1 MSRVDQC
8 VKFYNVLAK
17 YYDDIFPAPEGKKK
31 FALKNIDMG
40 GFVLDI
46 GCSTG
51 ETTEYISLQGY
62 RALGI
67 DLDQE
72 MIRIAKNKYNESDT
86 LRFKVMDMKAIA
98 QSFGE
103 EFNGIVC
110 IGNVLPHLGG
120 KNQIKEFLKGC
131 YEVLKKG
138 SPLCIQTINF
148 DKVRK
153 EHIKELPLIDGPK
166 VKFERFYSIKPDSDI
181 VKFTGRI
188 TDKESNEIL
197 ENTVDLFML
206 ENEELFEMLRELGF
220 EKIQSYDDFKR
231 SNYTGN
237 ALPLI
242 VEAIK

>member
-1 MSRVDQC
+1 MDQC
-8 VKFYNVLAK
+8 VKFYNALAK
-17 YYDDIFPAPEGKKK
+17 YYDDIFPAPEGKKR
-31 FALKNIDMG
+31 FPLKNVDRG

-67 DLDQE
+67 DLDEE
-72 MIRIAKNKYNESDT
+72 MIGIARKKYEESDV
-86 LRFKVMDMKAIA
+86 LSFKIMDMKAIA
-98 QSFGE
+98 QTFSG

-120 KNQIKEFLKGC
+120 KNQIREFLKSC
-131 YEVLKKG
+131 YSVLKKD

-148 DKVRK
+148 DKVKR
-153 EHIKELPLIDGPK
+153 ENIMELPLIDGPK
-166 VKFERFYSIKPDSDI
+166 VKFERFYNIRPGSDI

-188 TDKESNEIL
+188 TDKESGEVL
-197 ENTVDLFML
+197 ENTVELFML
-206 ENEELFEMLRELGF
+206 ENDELPKILKEVGF
-220 EKIQSYDDFKR
+220 KIVERYDDFKR
-231 SNYTGN
+231 SEYTGN

>member
-1 MSRVDQC
+1 MMDQC
-8 VKFYNVLAK
+8 IRFYNVLAK

-31 FALKNIDMG
+31 FPLNNIDKG
-40 GFVLDI
+40 GVVLDI

-51 ETTEYISLQGY
+51 ETTEYISSEGY
-62 RALGI
+62 KALGI
-67 DLDQE
+67 DLDEE
-72 MIRIAKNKYNESDT
+72 MIKIAKEKYKESDS
-86 LRFKVMDMKAIA
+86 LEFKVMDMKTIA

-131 YEVLKKG
+131 YKVLKKD

-148 DKVRK
+148 DKVKK
-153 EHIKELPLIDGPK
+153 ENIKELPLIDGPK
-166 VKFERFYSIKPDSDI
+166 VKFERFYKIKAGSDI
-181 VKFTGRI
+181 VKFTGKI
-188 TDKESNEIL
+188 TDKESNEVL
-197 ENTVDLFML
+197 ENTVELFML
-206 ENEELFEMLRELGF
+206 ENEELFEMLKELGF
-220 EKIQSYDDFKR
+220 EKIQGYDDFKR
-231 SNYTGN
+231 SRYTGN

>member
-1 MSRVDQC
+1 MDQC
-8 VKFYNVLAK
+8 IKFYNALAK
-17 YYDDIFPAPEGKKK
+17 YYDDIFPAPEGKKR
-31 FALKNIDMG
+31 FPLKNVDRG

-67 DLDQE
+67 DLDEE
-72 MIRIAKNKYNESDT
+72 MIRIAKKKYEESDV
-86 LRFKVMDMKAIA
+86 LSFKIMDMKAIA
-98 QSFGE
+98 QTFSG

-120 KNQIKEFLKGC
+120 KNQIREFLKSC
-131 YEVLKKG
+131 YSVLKKD

-148 DKVRK
+148 DKVKR
-153 EHIKELPLIDGPK
+153 ENIMELPLIDGPK
-166 VKFERFYSIKPDSDI
+166 VKFERFYNIRPGSDI

-188 TDKESNEIL
+188 TDKESGEVL
-197 ENTVDLFML
+197 ENTVELFML
-206 ENEELFEMLRELGF
+206 ENDELPKILKEVGF
-220 EKIQSYDDFKR
+220 KIVERYDNFKR
-231 SNYTGN
+231 SEYTGN